1 MTLRVSTTKVGA
13 TLKNGGGLLETYTLQ
28 TEDFG
33 LCITDLKTKEKRRT
47 DMSKGW
53 IVKMEITSY
62 GKILVYT
69 PRYED
74 AERLAKEQMKKS
86 RSYNDSVVMVTSLA
100 STEEVSPDTEK
111 DFYAVIGG
119 SNETK

>member
-1 MTLRVSTTKVGA
+1 M
-13 TLKNGGGLLETYTLQ
+13 
-28 TEDFG
+28 
-33 LCITDLKTKEKRRT
+33 
-47 DMSKGW
+47 
-53 IVKMEITSY
+53 
-62 GKILVYT
+62 VYT

-100 STEEVSPDTEK
+100 STEDVSPDTEK

>member
-1 MTLRVSTTKVGA
+1 MTLRVSTTKVGV

-62 GKILVYT
+62 EKILVYT
-69 PRYED
+69 PRYVD

-86 RSYNDSVVMVTSLA
+86 RSYNDSVVMVTSLS
-100 STEEVSPDTEK
+100 STEDVSPDTEK
-111 DFYAVIGG
+111 DFYAIIGG

>member
-62 GKILVYT
+62 EKILVYT
-69 PRYED
+69 PRYVD

-86 RSYNDSVVMVTSLA
+86 RSYNDSVVMVTSLS
-100 STEEVSPDTEK
+100 STEDVSPDIEK
-111 DFYAVIGG
+111 DFYAIIGG

>member
-1 MTLRVSTTKVGA
+1 MTLRGSTTKVGA